1 MGAQKGRVYFEVT
14 VADEGLCRVGWAA
27 KQASLDLGT
36 EPTSFGFGGTG
47 MLLEPVCGGHCQG
60 HAVAE
65 QSACVLCADSTSFGF
80 GDTSILG
87 LKANI
92 VI

>member
-27 KQASLDLGT
+27 RQASLDLGT

-47 MLLEPVCGGHCQG
+47 MLLEPVSSGT
-60 HAVAE
+60 V
-65 QSACVLCADSTSFGF
+65 
-80 GDTSILG
+80 
-87 LKANI
+87 
-92 VI
+92 